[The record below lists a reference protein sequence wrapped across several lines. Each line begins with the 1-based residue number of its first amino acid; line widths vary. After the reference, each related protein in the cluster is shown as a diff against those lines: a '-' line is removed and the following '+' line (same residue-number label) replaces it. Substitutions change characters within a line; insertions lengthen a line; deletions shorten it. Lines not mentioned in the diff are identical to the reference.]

1 MLKQAFLFLIL
12 IGSAGFSYG
21 QQAEEAK
28 ADPKFSHRFAIGCNI
43 GGLAPV
49 SFPNTIRQIKSYS
62 PGFSPSLSYQS
73 VYRLSEHWGIGSG
86 IRLDWKGMKVSDSV
100 QYFHTLVSID
110 TASIE
115 GDFTG
120 TNTTEVKNIYI
131 SMPIQAV
138 YITKNNWKIKLGMY
152 FSYLVRAGFSGAVSD
167 GYLRKGN
174 SLGEKINI
182 DYATFNF
189 DKEQRQFDYGI
200 SAGTEKRVYKG
211 LGVTAD
217 LQWGLQPVFPGTF
230 TGISFKMYNIFG
242 TFGICYT
249 L

>member
-12 IGSAGFSYG
+12 TGWAGFLYG

-28 ADPKFSHRFAIGCNI
+28 ADPKFSHHFAIGYNI

-62 PGFSPSLSYQS
+62 PGFSPSLSYQA
-73 VYRLSEHWGIGSG
+73 VYRLSERWGIGSG
-86 IRLDWKGMKVSDSV
+86 IRMDWKGMRVSDSV
-100 QYFHTLVSID
+100 QYFHTLVSMD
-110 TASIE
+110 TSSIE

-120 TNTTEVKNIYI
+120 TNTTKVKNIYI
-131 SMPIQAV
+131 SLPVQAV
-138 YITKNNWKIKLGMY
+138 YITNNNWKIKLGMY
-152 FSYLVRAGFSGAVSD
+152 FSYLVRPGFSGAVSD

-189 DKEQRQFDYGI
+189 DKEQRRFDYGV
-200 SAGTEKRVYKG
+200 SAGGEKKVYKG

-217 LQWGLQPVFPGTF
+217 LQWGLRPVFPGTF
-230 TGISFKMYNIFG
+230 TGISFKMYNIFA
-242 TFGICYT
+242 TLGICYA